1 MNRIIA
7 IDGSTASGKGT
18 LAKKLSKHFNL
29 PYLNT
34 GGLYRA
40 IAMFLIKNKQ
50 INLISENKIAD
61 ILKNVDFSNL
71 DNPNL
76 YIEDVGTIASK
87 IAPILEVRRFLFDFQ
102 VEFANQPGGA
112 VLDGRDIGTVI
123 CPNASYKFFII
134 ADPTERA
141 YRRYNEML
149 RKGQKVDYNEI
160 LNKILERDRS
170 DMERNSSPLKK
181 AEDAIEVDTTSM
193 DVNEVFDYALSFI
206 RF

>member
-40 IAMFLIKNKQ
+40 IALFLIENKR
-50 INLISENKIAD
+50 INLISEDKVTD
-61 ILKNVDFSNL
+61 ILKNVDFSDLN
-71 DNPNL
+71 NPKL
-76 YIEDVGTIASK
+76 YMEDVGTIASK
-87 IAPILEVRRFLFDFQ
+87 VAPIPEVRKFLFDFQ

-112 VLDGRDIGTVI
+112 ILDGRDIGTVI

-134 ADPTERA
+134 ASSRERA
-141 YRRYNEML
+141 FRRYNEML

-160 LNKILERDRS
+160 LNKILERDRN
-170 DMERNSSPLKK
+170 DMERSSSPLKK
-181 AEDAIEVDTTSM
+181 AEDAIEVDTTYM
-193 DVNEVFDYALSFI
+193 GVGEVFDYVLSFI
-206 RF
+206 KF

>member
-18 LAKKLSKHFNL
+18 LAKKISKHFNL

-40 IAMFLIKNKQ
+40 IAMFLIENKQ

-193 DVNEVFDYALSFI
+193 DVNEVFDYVLSFI

>member
-1 MNRIIA
+1 MNRVIA

-40 IAMFLIKNKQ
+40 IALFLIENKK
-50 INLISENKIAD
+50 INLISENKVVN
-61 ILKNVDFSNL
+61 ILENVDFSDL
-71 DNPNL
+71 DNPYL

-87 IAPILEVRRFLFDFQ
+87 VATIPEIRRFLFDFQ

-134 ADPTERA
+134 ASPVVRA
-141 YRRYNEML
+141 FRRYSEML

-170 DMERNSSPLKK
+170 DMERSSSPLKK

-193 DVNEVFDYALSFI
+193 DVNEVFDYVLSFI
-206 RF
+206 KF